1 MDCDE
6 PTKEPRW
13 LRWLIRVCEYFR
25 LLEKLDRVS
34 DLKPP
39 PGARAL
45 TQDEKLGKSPLGTN
59 LDTLTL
65 ATEIAQRG
73 FEWRDEETRRLADR
87 ANLLL
92 SAASVVIGLGT
103 AFAPS
108 QRGFAANSWAKAL
121 LICALFFYLILAL
134 LMILALRPRP
144 LPRETGYA
152 VEWVWNDKASLH
164 RWHQCALL
172 KRVRQLDTITT
183 TKACMVAIGAVLLAA
198 EVLSLTLA
206 ILLGLL

>member
-1 MDCDE
+1 
-6 PTKEPRW
+6 
-13 LRWLIRVCEYFR
+13 
-25 LLEKLDRVS
+25 
-34 DLKPP
+34 
-39 PGARAL
+39 
-45 TQDEKLGKSPLGTN
+45 LGKSPLGTD
-59 LDTLTL
+59 LETLAL

-108 QRGFAANSWAKAL
+108 QPGFAANSFAKAL
-121 LICALFFYLILAL
+121 LIMALFFYLILAV

-144 LPRETGYA
+144 LPRDSGYA
-152 VEWVWNDKASLH
+152 VEWVWMDRASLH
-164 RWHQCALL
+164 RWHQCAQLE
-172 KRVRQLDTITT
+172 RVRKLDTVTRE
-183 TKACMVAIGAVLLAA
+183 KACMVAIGAVLLLL
-198 EVLSLTLA
+198 EVLFLTGA